1 MARPS
6 KYNEERAKIILDLY
20 SSGMNLLQ
28 IEKKVN
34 LPSRRT
40 IITWRKQFPEF
51 GLAYDIAL
59 QAYSEAIVEECI
71 NIADTE
77 EDAKKAKNRIDIRT
91 WIASRY
97 NRARFG
103 DKIDIDITKT
113 LDISPALA
121 DAIKRMASIPGNGSK
136 VLDVPCEIIAESGK

>member
-28 IEKKVN
+28 IEKKTN

-51 GLAYDIAL
+51 GLAYDVAL
-59 QAYSEAIVEECI
+59 QAYTEAIVEECI
-71 NIADTE
+71 KIADTE

-121 DAIKRMASIPGNGSK
+121 DAVERMASIPGKDQK
-136 VLDVPCEIIAESGK
+136 VLNVPCEIIEH